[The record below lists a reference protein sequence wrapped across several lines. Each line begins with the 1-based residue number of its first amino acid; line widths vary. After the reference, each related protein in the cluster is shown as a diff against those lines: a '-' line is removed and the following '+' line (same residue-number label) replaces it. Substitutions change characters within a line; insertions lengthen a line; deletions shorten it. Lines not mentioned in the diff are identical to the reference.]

1 LEDKTVVALLKEKF
15 RAEPSFDEVVANH
28 SRFPRLI
35 ARKIDV
41 QRRGVHYT
49 ERATAA
55 LDPESHQLRSPYIF
69 GSRDG
74 EIKPLPESL
83 LLADG
88 TTILVDPTPLAQ
100 DPYVVDHRD
109 DRFLLIDD
117 DREVEE
123 VALWPKPAY
132 YGKLTSSGLPMSHIV
147 SARPQR
153 LNIFQSSFC
162 YFWADKQGCQFCDIV
177 THTKQQREQLGV
189 PNRLRPQD
197 VKETI
202 AEAIKERGRF
212 TSMCLTA
219 GSVIK
224 GNEPFDLEVDFYI
237 ELLQAIGENFKT
249 KKFPSQLIA
258 SAFNEKQLG
267 RLYEQTGLTS
277 YTSDLEVL
285 NEDLFNWICPGKAKH
300 VGYQGWKDR
309 LVRAVDIFGRGNVGT
324 GLVGGVE
331 LARPNGFKSEAD
343 ALASTLGEADWLA
356 QRGVTTVYI
365 VWVPRPGSAFKDQR
379 APSLD
384 YYIRLAQGLQDIRAS
399 HGLKVDFDDYRR
411 CGNHP
416 DSDLARLQ

>member
-1 LEDKTVVALLKEKF
+1 MVALLKEKF